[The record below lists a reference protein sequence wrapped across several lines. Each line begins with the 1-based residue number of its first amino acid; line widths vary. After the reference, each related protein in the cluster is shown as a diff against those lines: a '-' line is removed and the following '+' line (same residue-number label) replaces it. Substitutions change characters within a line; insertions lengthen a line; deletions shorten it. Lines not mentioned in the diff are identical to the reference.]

1 MKFALDEYA
10 HLDSPI
16 HRWQPKYKLI
26 GLIALIFAF
35 SSVKDWHLIPAM
47 LIVTGI
53 LYALSK
59 LPLSFLWKRLRYPS
73 LVLLGIVVFLPFVS
87 GKTVILQLG
96 FLSLRQEGC
105 LASLLIISRF
115 LAIMTTGFV
124 LFGTNSFLTTIK
136 AMRGL
141 GLSPIIADII
151 LLSYRYLFELSRQ
164 LTMMQRASKLRGFE
178 PRKLSKRN
186 LSVYAAITG
195 SLLVRSYEDSK
206 QIYKAMQLRGYGHV
220 LKESERAIAPR
231 KETRKTKVNQHK
243 FDAIALFIC
252 LLIAASFIVAG
263 ML

>member
-10 HLDSPI
+10 YIDSLV
-16 HRWQPKYKLI
+16 HRWEPRYKLI

-35 SSVKDWHLIPAM
+35 ASVKDWHLIPAM
-47 LIVTGI
+47 LLVTGMI
-53 LYALSK
+53 YAMSK
-59 LPLSFLWKRLRYPS
+59 LPLSFLLKRLRYPS
-73 LVLLGIVVFLPFVS
+73 LIVLGIVMFLPLVS
-87 GKTVILQLG
+87 GKTVILQVGL
-96 FLSLRQEGC
+96 LTLRQEGC
-105 LASLLIISRF
+105 LASLLIVSRF

-136 AMRGL
+136 AMRSL

-164 LTMMQRASKLRGFE
+164 LKMMQRASKLRGFE
-178 PRKLSKRN
+178 PSKFSRRN

-206 QIYKAMQLRGYGHV
+206 QIYQAMQLRGYGNV
-220 LKESERAIAPR
+220 LKESEKAIAPQNKTQR
-231 KETRKTKVNQHK
+231 KQSKL
-243 FDAIALFIC
+243 DAIALFIC
-252 LLIAASFIVAG
+252 LFIAASFFLAE